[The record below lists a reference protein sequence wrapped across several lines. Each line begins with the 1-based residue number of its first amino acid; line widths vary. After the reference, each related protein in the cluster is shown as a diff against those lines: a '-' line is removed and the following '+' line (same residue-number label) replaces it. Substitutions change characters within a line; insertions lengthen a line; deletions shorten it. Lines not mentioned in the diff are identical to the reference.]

1 MNSVHCGIL
10 VGGLGSRMGG
20 VAKGLL
26 RARPDGPSLVERL
39 RAELQ
44 RACPNCKIV
53 LVGQRTEYSA
63 LGLPMLAD
71 TINGIG
77 PLAGLEALLL
87 DARRHSAEHAL
98 AVACD
103 LPFVGAE
110 LLRRLCVESP
120 ASLALAPKQDGR
132 WQPLCARYSVTEGL
146 AVIDALRARG
156 ERALFRVLEE
166 LGATE
171 LLLGEAERAQ
181 LIDWDRPEDVSEQ

>member
-1 MNSVHCGIL
+1 MNGVHCGIL

-39 RAELQ
+39 RTELE
-44 RACPNCKIV
+44 RACPNSQIV
-53 LVGQRTEYSA
+53 LVGQRTEYAA

-71 TINGIG
+71 TVNGIG

-87 DARRHSAEHAL
+87 DARLNGAGHAL

-120 ASLALAPKQDGR
+120 ATLALAPKQDGR

-166 LGATE
+166 LDATE
-171 LLLGEAERAQ
+171 LVLGEAERAQ